1 MSTSVYSQVMSEIPK
16 AELCSD
22 CGREWPAH
30 LGRHNCNFN
39 KRHVHKDSII
49 VEPNSNLLEAVQRL
63 TSRMESELCRSA
75 EYASLG
81 DVESPYPE
89 ALGQIDAAIGHLKLF
104 RAEMQLLAGHSHDF
118 SEENNDYCSICGADG
133 RA

>member
-1 MSTSVYSQVMSEIPK
+1 MSTSVYSPFLTETSKI
-16 AELCSD
+16 ELCPD

-49 VEPNSNLLEAVQRL
+49 VEPNSNLLESVQRL
-63 TSRMESELCRSA
+63 TSRMESEVCRSA
-75 EYASLG
+75 EYARLG
-81 DVESPYPE
+81 DVQSPYPE
-89 ALGQIDAAIGHLKLF
+89 AYGQIDAAIGHLKKF
-104 RAEMQLLAGHSHDF
+104 RAEMQRLAGHSHDF
-118 SEENNDYCSICGADG
+118 SEGNNDYCSICGADG